1 MLRVRSVANVYQ
13 AAVIVTGLAL
23 LAGLVVALPPSPWF
37 VLFALLAAAAD
48 YWNFRTP
55 FGYVSF
61 SFALTFPAEVLYG
74 PSTAAL
80 VCALGNIA
88 GNTIPLRR
96 PARIGAFNAAQ
107 FTLSVFCGW
116 LAQERVATVMHTGPM
131 ALAVPYVAFV
141 AVFFVVN
148 NLLVATMVSLEQGL
162 PLRSVTAH
170 LHWEAFA
177 HLVTAALGTMFIVAD
192 RTSGTL
198 TALLAVVPAL
208 ALSYLLNVQHKL
220 DTRNRELEALY
231 ESSQALAGSLNW
243 ETVCNVIVRDSAR
256 LVHAQRAELWIVS
269 EDGKWL
275 MSAAVF
281 GPAGEAALGTQIAV
295 SEGAVGRAFV
305 DGQSS
310 VAKVDSPDGSERW
323 ALMVPIAHGEHRLG
337 VLELDAAQPFN
348 DNQRRLISIL
358 SPQISIALRNVMKYR
373 ETEQQAQTDPMT
385 GLANFRRFAA
395 DLPRKLEAAARGGQ
409 PLALVYLDLDNF
421 RDFNNR
427 FGHQVGDEVLRSFSR
442 ILLDSVRHGDLV
454 ARYGGDEFVIVL
466 PGAGRD
472 EAAAV
477 VDRILQRVHKLRIN
491 VGSNVSPTLAV
502 SAGLAVYPQDG
513 QDADELVRAADQ
525 AMYRQKHRFGAG

>member
-1 MLRVRSVANVYQ
+1 MFRDRSVAHLYETTVN
-13 AAVIVTGLAL
+13 VTGLAL
-23 LAGLVVALPPSPWF
+23 LAGLVFAMPPSPWF
-37 VLFALLAAAAD
+37 VLFAALAAAAD

-61 SFALTFPAEVLYG
+61 SFALTLPAEVLYG

-116 LAQERVATVMHTGPM
+116 LAQEGVARLVQTGPA
-131 ALAVPYVAFV
+131 ALVAPYVAFV

-148 NLLVATMVSLEQGL
+148 NSLVACMVSLEHGL

-177 HLVTAALGTMFIVAD
+177 HLVTAVLGTMFIVVE

-208 ALSYLLNVQHKL
+208 ALSYLLNVQHRL

-231 ESSQALAGSLNW
+231 DASQSLAGSLNW
-243 ETVCNVIVRDSAR
+243 DTVCEVVVRSSAR
-256 LVHAQRAELWIVS
+256 LASASRAELWVAS

-281 GPAGEAALGTQIAV
+281 GPGEAAALGTQIAAG
-295 SEGAVGRAFV
+295 EGVVGQAFV
-305 DGQSS
+305 RGESGLERLRG
-310 VAKVDSPDGSERW
+310 PDGHARHIL
-323 ALMVPIAHGEHRLG
+323 AVPLVHGETRLG
-337 VLELDAAQPFN
+337 VLELEARQPFS
-348 DNQRRLISIL
+348 DDHRRLLSIL
-358 SPQISIALRNVMKYR
+358 SPQVASALRNVMQYR

-385 GLANFRRFAA
+385 GLANFRRFSTE
-395 DLPRKLEAAARGGQ
+395 LPRKLEAASQAGQ

-427 FGHQVGDEVLRSFSR
+427 FGHQVGDEVLRSFAR
-442 ILLDSVRHGDLV
+442 ILLDSVRQGDLV

-466 PGAGRD
+466 PGAGPE

-477 VDRILQRVHKLRIN
+477 VDRILQRVHRLRIN

-502 SAGLAVYPQDG
+502 SAGFAVYPEDG
-513 QDADELVRAADQ
+513 RDADHLIRTADE
-525 AMYRQKHRFGAG
+525 AMYRQKRRFGAG